1 MATTE
6 QPISRPKERTGA
18 SATGQTE
25 RPGIGDRVRQR
36 INTQVDAQKDRA
48 VDGLMSVAEAVRRM
62 GGPLQG
68 QAYEPA
74 VKYVEGA
81 ADRVEQA
88 AQYLREHDVDELV
101 DDLRKVARRQPAV
114 FVGVG
119 FLAGAICGRFL
130 KSSNRERAA
139 RGARA

>member
-1 MATTE
+1 MATE
-6 QPISRPKERTGA
+6 QPISRSRERTGP
-18 SATGQTE
+18 SATGQAE

-62 GGPLQG
+62 GEPLQG
-68 QAYEPA
+68 QPYEPA
-74 VKYVEGA
+74 VRYVEGA

-139 RGARA
+139 GGARA